1 MMAITDAGIVVHNI
15 CLICSYS
22 SLPAAIG
29 ARFVV
34 SDKGDSLSPKYAP
47 ATTAPAVAGNEAPSP
62 VAIPISA
69 TPTVPADPQDVP
81 VTIEMIAD
89 TTNAMRTMN
98 LGLINSKP

>member
-15 CLICSYS
+15 CLICSYN

-47 ATTAPAVAGNEAPSP
+47 ATMAHAVAARFASSP
-62 VAIPISA
+62 VAIPIKA
-69 TPTVPADPQDVP
+69 TPTVPTEPQEVP
-81 VTIEMIAD
+81 VTMEMIAE
-89 TTNAMRTMN
+89 TTKEISTIYD
-98 LGLINSKP
+98 GLMSSRP